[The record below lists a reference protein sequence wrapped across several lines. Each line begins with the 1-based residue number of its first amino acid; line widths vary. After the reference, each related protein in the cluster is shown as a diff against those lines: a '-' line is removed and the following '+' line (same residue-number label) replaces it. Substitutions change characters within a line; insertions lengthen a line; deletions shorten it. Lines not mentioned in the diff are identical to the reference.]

1 MKIQDAAKNDD
12 NPITKKTFD
21 DAVTSGFHYCN
32 NLAHNNNTE
41 TRFVSSGVN
50 VLMSNSACLSVIN
63 NALINQESDFM
74 RFISWLQ
81 RTSARRESD
90 LLITSMIT
98 DGTGRQEVL
107 SPVKTSVIRFHK
119 KKLVINSA
127 KCETTACANT
137 DLLSQVMKKFS
148 SNCDP
153 L

>member
-1 MKIQDAAKNDD
+1 MKIQDVAKNDD

-50 VLMSNSACLSVIN
+50 VLMSNSACLSDIN
-63 NALINQESDFM
+63 NALINQESGFM

-119 KKLVINSA
+119 KK
-127 KCETTACANT
+127 T
-137 DLLSQVMKKFS
+137 
-148 SNCDP
+148 SN
-153 L
+153 